1 MLVCLNCFF
10 VHLLND
16 SGEIHG
22 SFPERN
28 SRRGR
33 KRDMA
38 DIRVRKATAD
48 DIALLVPRLA
58 QSFVSQPLTKWVLG
72 TGERAVRKGEQI
84 LTLDFQNALLHDLMY
99 TTADL
104 NGAALWY
111 PPGVRQTIWK
121 SISWIVTFTCI
132 TGLSGRL
139 ISQLSLF
146 RKYEKTFPK
155 VPHYYLSLLAVA
167 PGCQGKGVGSALL
180 EPVLRICDKEKVP
193 AYTATDTE
201 LNVRFYEKHGFRVN
215 DTIVTGDARVT
226 VWTLFR
232 EPRRD

>member
-1 MLVCLNCFF
+1 
-10 VHLLND
+10 
-16 SGEIHG
+16 
-22 SFPERN
+22 
-28 SRRGR
+28 
-33 KRDMA
+33 MA

-48 DIALLVPRLA
+48 DITLLIPRLA

-72 TGERAVRKGEQI
+72 TGERAVKKGEQI
-84 LTLDFQNALLHDLMY
+84 LRLDFQNALSHDLMY

-121 SISWIVTFTCI
+121 IISWIVGFTCI
-132 TGLSGRL
+132 AGLSRRL
-139 ISQLSLF
+139 VPQFSLF
-146 RKYEKTFPK
+146 RKYEQTFPK

-180 EPVLRICDKEKVP
+180 EPVLQICDEEKVP
-193 AYTATDTE
+193 AFTATDTE
-201 LNVRFYEKHGFRVN
+201 LNVRFYEKHGFCVR
-215 DTIVTGDARVT
+215 DTIATGDAGVT

-232 EPRRD
+232 EPRKD